1 MRLWSISPEYLDT
14 KGLVALWREALL
26 AKKVLQ
32 GKTGGYKN
40 HPQLLRFKNSS
51 ASIKYINTYLFYIY
65 LEAKKRGYLFNKTK
79 SRYYKL
85 KKLKITSGQIRYEF
99 NHLLKKLKKR
109 DVLLY
114 KKLYNIKK
122 IKTNKLFKIVKGKIE
137 SWERTEDKNWKKR
150 K

>member
-109 DVLLY
+109 C
-114 KKLYNIKK
+114 I
-122 IKTNKLFKIVKGKIE
+122 II
-137 SWERTEDKNWKKR
+137 
-150 K
+150 